1 MENAMNI
8 YDFKAKRP
16 NGTKLD
22 LSSLKGKA
30 LLIVNTASKC
40 GFTPQFDGLEAL
52 NRKYADRGLVV
63 LGFPCGQFANQEL
76 ETADEIHA
84 FCKRNYGVTFEIL
97 DKIEVNGPGADPL
110 FAFLRGKTR
119 GLFGDAIKWNFTK
132 FLVSPDGASITRF
145 APTTVPARLA
155 GRIEK
160 LLARSEVRR

>member
-1 MENAMNI
+1 MTI

-16 NGTKLD
+16 NGTELD
-22 LSSLKGKA
+22 LSSLKGKV

-40 GFTPQFDGLEAL
+40 GFAPQFDGLEEL
-52 NRKYADRGLVV
+52 HKKYSDRGLVV

-97 DKIEVNGPGADPL
+97 DKVEVNGPGADPL
-110 FAFLRGKTR
+110 FAYLRSKTR

-132 FLVSPDGASITRF
+132 FLVGPDGAVVKRY

-155 GRIEK
+155 VTIEE
-160 LLARSEVRR
+160 LLDKGNGHR

>member
-1 MENAMNI
+1 MTI

-16 NGTKLD
+16 NGTELE
-22 LSSLKGKA
+22 LSSLKGKVI
-30 LLIVNTASKC
+30 LIVNTASKC
-40 GFTPQFDGLEAL
+40 GFAPQFDGLEEL
-52 NRKYADRGLVV
+52 HKKYADRGLVV

-110 FAFLRGKTR
+110 FAFLRAKTR

-132 FLVSPDGASITRF
+132 FLVSADGSAIKRF

-155 GRIEK
+155 GKIEE
-160 LLARSEVRR
+160 LLAKGDGRR

>member
-1 MENAMNI
+1 MKI

-16 NGTKLD
+16 NGTELD
-22 LSSLKGKA
+22 LSELKGKVI
-30 LLIVNTASKC
+30 LIVNTASKC
-40 GFTPQFDGLEAL
+40 GFAPQFDGLEEL
-52 NRKYADRGLVV
+52 HRKYADRGLVV

-97 DKIEVNGPGADPL
+97 DKVEVNGPGADPL

-132 FLVSPDGASITRF
+132 FLVSPDGKSIERF
-145 APTTVPARLA
+145 APMTAPARLA
-155 GRIEK
+155 GGIER
-160 LLARSEVRR
+160 LLARNEGRR